1 MEFTTDL
8 QKSLYRGVCKES
20 VGKRYETLMEPSKTP
35 KNCQRILEKARP
47 RFLVCLAAVQDGG
60 SDLEH
65 SEILLYLQAL
75 LILRNLQRPG
85 VVRNMTVSEWDR
97 RTHHLYSGSRR
108 TIVGV
113 KTHKCAST
121 QVALFV
127 LSEEEESWFRSV
139 RNICQT
145 CPYHCRQ
152 IISNFFVTTSGKV
165 VVNPSTALR
174 QYHDRYTLP
183 NITSQI
189 IRRVCET
196 WTLSRYSDSKKRLFA
211 HTNDKAKRVY
221 REKTLTDMCHAH
233 ELVVNSG
240 KADEADCQPPMI

>member
-1 MEFTTDL
+1 MRSYGDRNYYHRELCRENRSSSRSRL
-8 QKSLYRGVCKES
+8 QC
-20 VGKRYETLMEPSKTP
+20 PH
-35 KNCQRILEKARP
+35 QRNR
-47 RFLVCLAAVQDGG
+47 
-60 SDLEH
+60 S
-65 SEILLYLQAL
+65 AL
-75 LILRNLQRPG
+75 LENHTRQRDSIATGSVPQDWRIANVVPIFKKGSKSEPG
-85 VVRNMTVSEWDR
+85 NYRPWFEVYATYVRP
-97 RTHHLYSGSRR
+97 
-108 TIVGV
+108 
-113 KTHKCAST
+113 
-121 QVALFV
+121 V
-127 LSEEEESWFRSV
+127 L
-139 RNICQT
+139 T
-145 CPYHCRQ
+145 TGRQ
-152 IISNFFVTTSGKV
+152 IISNFFVTTSRKV

>member
-1 MEFTTDL
+1 
-8 QKSLYRGVCKES
+8 
-20 VGKRYETLMEPSKTP
+20 MEPSKTP
-35 KNCQRILEKARP
+35 KDCQRILEKARP
-47 RFLVCLAAVQDGG
+47 RFLACLAAVQDGG
-60 SDLEH
+60 SDPER

-97 RTHHLYSGSRR
+97 RTHHMYSGSRR

-121 QVALFV
+121 QVASFV
-127 LSEEEESWFRSV
+127 LSEEEESWFEVYATYV
-139 RNICQT
+139 RPALT
-145 CPYHCRQ
+145 ADRQ
-152 IISNFFVTTSGKV
+152 IISNFFVTTTGKV
-165 VVNPSTALR
+165 VLNPSTALR
-174 QYHDRYTLP
+174 HYKLP

-189 IRRVCET
+189 VRRVCET
-196 WTLSRYSDSKKRLFA
+196 WTLSRYSDSEKHLFARYLA
-211 HTNDKAKRVY
+211 HTNDVAERVY

-240 KADEADCQPPMI
+240 KADEADCQPPPI